1 MSTMNISLPEGLKAF
16 VDGEVFDGCY
26 ATSSEY
32 IRELLRRER
41 DRKTVRALLDEGSAS
56 PLTEPMSEAD
66 FEELRE
72 LARCH
77 SGG

>member
-1 MSTMNISLPEGLKAF
+1 MNISLPNTLKAF
-16 VDGEVFDGCY
+16 VDDQVTDGCY

-41 DRKTVRALLDEGSAS
+41 DRQKVRALLDEGSAS
-56 PLTEPMSEAD
+56 PLTEPMADAD

-72 LARCH
+72 LARGL